1 MNGQDKK
8 QIQVGV
14 PSDDPKSKDVD
25 KKIKEGDAKLSEED
39 ERIKEQV
46 ELLVARSADR
56 DLGIAK
62 IAVNQLADLLRTT
75 SSGSVASVPKP
86 LKYVRTLFPEL
97 EQALKGV
104 TQDAALQRRLHD
116 VLSFVSMTI
125 EHDKGTH
132 ASLAHKLKGTLDD
145 LAEWGH
151 EYLRFLAGEIAEE
164 WEELTRKHES
174 INHLSN
180 FVDQITQ
187 YMIAHQD
194 EPTCMDLLIEINEV
208 KRILELVDSSNYKR
222 VANYLCAVSHYLTRP
237 ADTEALNTVFSIY
250 TKVGAYSDAVVIAL
264 KLGSHEKVNLLFKTC
279 TNKALRLQM
288 ALTCARHRY
297 FLDFDAEENELLQE
311 ANGNMRLSQLF
322 RATAQDL
329 DAIAPKTPDEV
340 IKSGDTVN
348 EPPRDSLQNLTNTF
362 VSGLANCAFGKDKYL
377 TESSSFLF
385 DQKEDRIISTTA
397 ALGLLHL
404 WDHMEGLQEIDKYF
418 YSESNY
424 IKSGACLASGIA
436 MCGVKSPFDPALGLL
451 SEHVNSPQKDVS
463 IGAILGLG
471 YAYSGMRKEDVKELL
486 VPILADGEQLLEVQC
501 MAAYALSLVYVG
513 SADEDIIETMM
524 NCLLEI
530 PEDKLMETCVRFLIL
545 ALGCMFLGCQ
555 ERADTLLDAAQAL
568 SPVINQYTD
577 TVVRSCAFAA
587 TGNVITIQKFFH
599 IIAESDDTNEEDPNE
614 ESGKQNEEKQEESAA
629 QMLNHKAAAVLGIGL
644 VALGE
649 DLGTEMAKRAII
661 HTLLA
666 DTVNKKKDA
675 MSGRRAVPLVYALL
689 SASDPNMTVVES
701 LNRLAH
707 DSDIST
713 AMNAVLAMGLV
724 SAGSNNARVAGKLR
738 NIALYYQRSRY
749 NNTLFTVRLAQ
760 GLCAMGKGHL
770 TLSPL
775 QNDRLTVSQP
785 ALMGLLTLLH
795 CALDLNKTILDKYH
809 YMVLAITPSISP
821 RMVLAVDETMEPVK
835 GIQVRVGLPMD
846 TVALPGKPKA
856 ITGFQ
861 THTTPVLLASTD
873 KVELAD
879 IKYRSILSI
888 VEGVFVVEQKQVID

>member
-1 MNGQDKK
+1 MNEKEKK
-8 QIQVGV
+8 QVQINV
-14 PSDDPKSKDVD
+14 PSDDPKSKEVD
-25 KKIKEGDAKLSEED
+25 KKSKDGEVKLSEED

-46 ELLVARSADR
+46 EFLVSRSADR

-62 IAVNQLADLLRTT
+62 IAINQLADLLRTS

-97 EQALKGV
+97 EQILKDV
-104 TQDAALQRRLHD
+104 TQDFALQRRLHD

-125 EHDKGTH
+125 EHDKGTRP
-132 ASLAHKLKGTLDD
+132 SLAHKLKGTLDD

-151 EYLRFLAGEIAEE
+151 EYLRFLAGEIAAE
-164 WEELTRKHES
+164 WEELIRKHEN

-180 FVDQITQ
+180 LVDQITQ

-194 EPTCMDLLIEINEV
+194 EPTCMDLLIEINDV
-208 KRILELVDSSNYKR
+208 KRILGFVDSSNYKR
-222 VANYLCAVSHYLTRP
+222 VANYLSAVSHYLTRP
-237 ADTEALNTVFSIY
+237 ADTEALSTVFNIY
-250 TKVGAYSDAVVIAL
+250 TKVGACSDAVVIAL
-264 KLGSHEKVNLLFKTC
+264 KLGSHEKVDFLFKTC

-297 FLDFDAEENELLQE
+297 FIDFDAEEDELLQE
-311 ANGNMRLSQLF
+311 ANGNMRISQLF
-322 RATAQDL
+322 RSAAQEL

-340 IKSGDTVN
+340 IKNGDSSN

-377 TESSSFLF
+377 TESSTFLF

-436 MCGVKSPFDPALGLL
+436 MCGIKSPFDPALGLL

-501 MAAYALSLVYVG
+501 LAAYALALVYVG
-513 SADEDIIETMM
+513 SADEDITETMM

-530 PEDKLMETCVRFLIL
+530 PDKKLTETCVRFLIL

-555 ERADTLLDAAQAL
+555 EGADTLLDATQAL
-568 SPVINQYTD
+568 SPIISQYAD
-577 TVVRSCAFAA
+577 TVIRSCAFAA

-599 IIAESDDTNEEDPNE
+599 IIAENDDPADDDPNE
-614 ESGKQNEEKQEESAA
+614 DSNKQNEEKHDDVSSKT
-629 QMLNHKAAAVLGIGL
+629 LNFKAAAVLGIGL

-649 DLGTEMAKRAII
+649 ELGAEMAKRAII
-661 HTLLA
+661 HALLA
-666 DTVNKKKDA
+666 DTVSKKKDA

-689 SASDPNMTVVES
+689 SASNPSMPVVES

-713 AMNAVLAMGLV
+713 AMNAVLGMGLV
-724 SAGSNNARVAGKLR
+724 AAGSNNARVAGKLR
-738 NIALYYQRSRY
+738 NIAQYYQRSRY

-770 TLSPL
+770 ALSPL
-775 QNDRLTVSQP
+775 QNDRLTVNHP

-795 CALDLNKTILDKYH
+795 CALDLNNTVLDKYH
-809 YMVLAITPSISP
+809 YMVLAITPSITP
-821 RMVLAVDETMEPVK
+821 RMVLAVDEKMEPVE
-835 GIQVRVGLPMD
+835 GIQVRVGLPVD
-846 TVALPGKPKA
+846 TVALPGKPKT

-879 IKYRSILSI
+879 LKYRSIPSI
-888 VEGVFVVEQKQVID
+888 VEGVFVVEQKPVID